1 MFGAVAAIL
10 PAIKEKS
17 GPHRVIDPVP
27 WANQLWDQLA
37 FRRLIM
43 CDKYCVW
50 VRSVVSNTVNPW
62 TVAHQAPLS
71 MGFSRQEYW
80 SGWHSLLQGILPTQG
95 LNPGLL
101 HCRQILYH
109 SATSEAVITKCLCYF
124 NKFKSIF

>member
-50 VRSVVSNTVNPW
+50 VRSVVSNTVTPW
-62 TVAHQAPLS
+62 TVAHQALLS
-71 MGFSRQEYW
+71 MGFSRQESW
-80 SGWHSLLQGILPTQG
+80 SGLPFSP
-95 LNPGLL
+95 PGDLPSPGMEPASPVAPAL
-101 HCRQILYH
+101 AGRVFTTLPPP
-109 SATSEAVITKCLCYF
+109 KP
-124 NKFKSIF
+124 